1 MSSILTGTKLSLG
14 ITEDN
19 TDFDEILIVHINTVL
34 NILTQLGVGPSD
46 GFLISDASTQ
56 WEDLLEK
63 SKLLD
68 LTKTYMSMKVR
79 MMFDPPTSS
88 SVAEAYNRMISELE
102 YRINIIVDPEK
113 VSST

>member
-88 SVAEAYNRMISELE
+88 SVAEAYNHMISELE

-113 VSST
+113 VSSA

>member
-19 TDFDEILIVHINTVL
+19 TDFDAMLIVHINAAL
-34 NILTQLGVGPSD
+34 NILTQLGVGPEE
-46 GFLISDASTQ
+46 GFTISDSSTQ
-56 WEDLLEK
+56 WDEFLGK

-68 LTKTYMSMKVR
+68 LTQTYVSMKVR

-102 YRINIIVDPEK
+102 YRINIIVDPQKE
-113 VSST
+113 SSA

>member
-113 VSST
+113 VSSA

>member
-19 TDFDEILIVHINTVL
+19 TDFDEILMVHINTVL

-113 VSST
+113 VSSA